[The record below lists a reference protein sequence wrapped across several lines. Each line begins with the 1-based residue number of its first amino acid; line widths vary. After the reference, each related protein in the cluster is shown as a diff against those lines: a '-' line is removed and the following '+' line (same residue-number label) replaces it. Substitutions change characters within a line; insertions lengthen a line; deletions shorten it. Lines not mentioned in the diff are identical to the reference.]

1 MKKTIIF
8 STLMALGALAMQA
21 EVLTPEQALE
31 RAMGNSATPAKA
43 LAKAKQQPQLLYTA
57 QGDEQ
62 PAAYVF
68 GTAGNGYVVLSAD
81 DAALPVL
88 GYSDSGTFDPAQMP
102 DAMRYWLDMYATE
115 IAYARANSYAAA
127 PASRA
132 SDWAAISPLCS
143 TEWNQDSPYNDLC
156 PESSGVHA
164 YTGCVAT
171 AMAQMMKY
179 HQYPAVGSG
188 TLTNTSLSQTTI
200 VNLADYPFQWDQM
213 LDVYGRNATAAQK
226 NAVAELMLC
235 CGMSVDMNYGLDSS
249 GAATDI
255 MPSALINYFNYDKNC
270 HLMTRDYYTATE
282 WDAAVYNEI
291 KNVGPVVYAG
301 TTAYGDGHCFI
312 ADGYQDG
319 YFHFNWGW
327 GGVSDGY
334 YLLTALD
341 PTNQGIGG
349 ETQASDGFNYKQ
361 RIVINAKAPVEGSDY
376 YYEVYSPNGMTISK
390 KQLGFGMPLTIS
402 GTFYN
407 GSAVAISGTLGIWA
421 VDSNGNKQ
429 YIQGRTIED
438 LPALSGYTSYDV
450 MLPWDLADG
459 TYTISPAWCSKDLV
473 YYDILQ
479 PVTGI
484 TSYTM
489 VVKDK
494 LATFTANTK
503 SPAITITNV
512 AQKTDPWYSNM
523 TGEISMTLN
532 NNSNGEYLNEIMGVL
547 YLGEDEAESGLEPYI
562 EGAETMV
569 DVAAGTSIEFVY
581 KTSFSGMTA
590 GDYIFVM
597 VDPSDYEWL
606 SDPITIT
613 LSASQ
618 ALQYTVSDFTMYGT
632 TETSSGLTIS
642 DPNDLEFEFTIN
654 CTQGLFEG
662 VLYIGIIQGSDTY
675 FRACFGSDYVV
686 LSAGESA
693 VMTVKGDLNA
703 ISGKTYSA
711 SVYTGPAYPTTGTAG
726 NGYSRKAGPITFT
739 YVESSDNGSGA
750 AGIAGVEADSEA
762 VAVEYYNLQGAKI
775 SAPAQG
781 QACIRVARYADGTT
795 RAEKIVK

>member
-1 MKKTIIF
+1 MKKTTIF
-8 STLMALGALAMQA
+8 FSLLALGSMAMQA
-21 EVLTPEQALE
+21 AVLTPEQALE
-31 RAMGNSATPAKA
+31 RAMGPSAATVRA
-43 LAKAKQQPQLLYTA
+43 LSQAKQQPQLLFTA
-57 QGDEQ
+57 SCDEQ
-62 PAAYVF
+62 AAAYVF
-68 GTAGNGYVVLSAD
+68 GNGDNGYVVLSAD

-88 GYSDSGTFDPAQMP
+88 GFSDSGTFDPAQMP

-115 IAYARANSYAAA
+115 IAYARANGYAAA
-127 PASRA
+127 SASRA
-132 SDWAAISPLCS
+132 NDWAAISPLCS
-143 TEWNQDSPYNDLC
+143 TLWDQGEPYNDLC
-156 PESSGVHA
+156 PSSNGVHA

-179 HQYPAVGSG
+179 HQYPSVGTG

-213 LDVYGRNATAAQK
+213 LNSYGRNATEAQK

-249 GAATDI
+249 GTTTNV
-255 MPSALINYFNYDKNC
+255 MPTALINNFNYDKNC

-282 WDAAVYNEI
+282 WETAVYNEI

-301 TTAYGDGHCFI
+301 VTANSEGHCFI
-312 ADGYQDG
+312 ADGYKDG

-341 PTNQGIGG
+341 PINQGFGG
-349 ETQASDGFNYKQ
+349 ATQASDGFNYSQ

-376 YYEVYSPNGMTISK
+376 YYEMYAPYGFSISK
-390 KQLGFGMPLTIS
+390 VQLGFGMPLTLS
-402 GTFYN
+402 GGFYN
-407 GSAVAISGTLGIWA
+407 GSTVPVSGTLGIWA

-438 LPALSGYTSYDV
+438 LPLNSGFSSYDV
-450 MLPWDLADG
+450 MLPWDMADG

-473 YYDILQ
+473 YNDILM
-479 PVTGI
+479 PITGI

-512 AQKTDPWYSNM
+512 AQVTNPWYSNM
-523 TGEISMTLN
+523 SGEISMTLN
-532 NNSNGEYLNEIMGVL
+532 NNSDGEYLNEIMGVL

-569 DVAAGTSIEFVY
+569 DVPAGTSIDFVY
-581 KTSFSGMTA
+581 KTSFSGMSA

-613 LSASQ
+613 LSTSQ
-618 ALQYTVSDFTMYGT
+618 VVLYSVSDFTMYGA
-632 TETSSGLTIS
+632 TETASGLTVS
-642 DPNDLEFEFTIN
+642 DTSNLEFEFTLS
-654 CTQGLFEG
+654 CTQGMFDG
-662 VLYIGIIQGSDTY
+662 VLYVGIVQGEDTY
-675 FRACFGSDYVV
+675 FRAYFPSDYIV
-686 LSAGESA
+686 LSAGESQ
-693 VMTVKGDLNA
+693 VMTATGELSAVN
-703 ISGKTYSA
+703 GKTYHA
-711 SVYTGPAYPTTGTAG
+711 YVYSGPNISST
-726 NGYSRKAGPITFT
+726 KLAGPITFT
-739 YVESSDNGSGA
+739 YVESSDNGGGA
-750 AGIAGVEADSEA
+750 AGIAGVEADGEA

-775 SAPAQG
+775 VAPAQG